1 MTTTTFDRVYIWEA
15 PVRLY
20 HWVTV
25 AAIITLISTGLL
37 IGHPVAILTSG
48 DASASQWF
56 GTVRFLHFTAAYL
69 AIFALLIRVYWMF
82 AGNRYA
88 RWSNF
93 LPITPALFKPQF
105 RQVLQVIKVDLFQ
118 VDVRPVRVKGHNAAA
133 AWTYALFFLLTLF
146 QAVTGLGLYA
156 PMSTWWL
163 PQLFTWVVP
172 FMGGDAAVRLW
183 HHTASWIF
191 ILFVGIHLYLSL
203 YHDVVEGAGEIS
215 SMVSGVKFVP
225 AADRKA

>member
-20 HWVTV
+20 HWAT
-25 AAIITLISTGLL
+25 AACMLVLIATGLL

-48 DASASQWF
+48 DASSSQWF
-56 GTVRFLHFTAAYL
+56 GTVRFLHFSAAFVAL
-69 AIFALLIRVYWMF
+69 FALVIRLYWMF

-93 LPITPALFKPQF
+93 LPVTPSLFKPQF
-105 RQVLQVIKVDLFQ
+105 RQALQVVKVDLFQ
-118 VDVRPVRVKGHNAAA
+118 VDVRPMHVKGHNAPA
-133 AWTYALFFLLTLF
+133 AWTYALFFALTLF

-172 FMGGDAAVRLW
+172 LMGGDATVRLW
-183 HHTASWIF
+183 HHAAAWIF
-191 ILFVGIHLYLSL
+191 ILFVLIHLYLSL
-203 YHDVVEGAGEIS
+203 YHDYVEGTGEVS
-215 SMVSGVKFVP
+215 SMISGAKFVP
-225 AADRKA
+225 RS